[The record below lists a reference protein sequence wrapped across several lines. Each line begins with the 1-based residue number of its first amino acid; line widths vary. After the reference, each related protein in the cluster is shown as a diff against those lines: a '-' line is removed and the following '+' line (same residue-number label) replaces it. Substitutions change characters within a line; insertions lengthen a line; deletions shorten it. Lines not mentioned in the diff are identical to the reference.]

1 MDNILL
7 IGDPHY
13 KTSNSLETDQLYEEI
28 EKYLK
33 TKENLDFIV
42 VLGDILDTHE
52 KIHVQPFCKSI
63 KFLKMLSSYFLTY
76 VIIGN
81 HDRINNNVYMTE
93 EHPFTSLKDT
103 ENIIIVDKTLI
114 KSDFCFVPYVPNGRF
129 LEALGSNFEDKKA
142 IFAHQEFK
150 GCKMGAMIS
159 ENGDIWN
166 EVSPPVFSG
175 HIHDFQQP
183 QKNIIY
189 TGTPFQHNFSD
200 SEDKGIFLLQIK
212 EKSWNLEK
220 IGLNITKKK
229 NITINI
235 SDFEKLV
242 IPENCLLKIKF
253 EGDPHIIKE
262 VLKKKTIKEKIKKHN
277 IRYKI
282 VQKNTKIIHKNTG
295 NFLNNLNER
304 IEKSDKYINNLFI
317 EIFN

>member
-1 MDNILL
+1 
-7 IGDPHY
+7 
-13 KTSNSLETDQLYEEI
+13 
-28 EKYLK
+28 
-33 TKENLDFIV
+33 
-42 VLGDILDTHE
+42 
-52 KIHVQPFCKSI
+52 
-63 KFLKMLSSYFLTY
+63 
-76 VIIGN
+76 
-81 HDRINNNVYMTE
+81 
-93 EHPFTSLKDT
+93 KDT

-304 IEKSDKYINNLFI
+304 IEKSDKYINN
-317 EIFN
+317 